1 MMQAIHLASNNTKP
15 AIRALYGGTFDP
27 PHYGHLHPL
36 LETATAL
43 SLDNIEL
50 LPAHVPVFKDK
61 ASSITHRLA
70 MTELLAKED
79 ARLSVNTLE
88 LARNKPS
95 YTVDTLAKLH
105 AERSQIGNQTLIF
118 IIGSDSLSN
127 FHKWHNWQKVFD
139 YCHVVVMCRGL
150 ENAEDEAQKSLSK
163 TNLNALLNEVP
174 ACLALN
180 LYNFHTSSL
189 LFDDIVQSKMDDQSR
204 TVLSSKLAQAEAAVQ
219 NSMKVSSMG
228 SAFKEQLSASAS
240 GKLWLVNNQQ
250 IAVSSTF
257 VRMQIK
263 RGKSIRKWV
272 PNAVADYIEQHQ
284 LYI

>member
-1 MMQAIHLASNNTKP
+1 MASNNTKP

-61 ASSITHRLA
+61 ASNITHRLA
-70 MTELLAKED
+70 MTELLAQED

-88 LARNKPS
+88 LTRSKPS
-95 YTVDTLAKLH
+95 YTVDTLAQLH
-105 AERSQIGNQTLIF
+105 AEHSKIGKQTLIF
-118 IIGSDSLSN
+118 IIGSDSLSS

-139 YCHVVVMCRGL
+139 YCHVVVMCRGH
-150 ENAEDEAQKSLSK
+150 ENQKNEVQKSQSNSHLSAK
-163 TNLNALLNEVP
+163 LNEVP

-180 LYNFHTSSL
+180 LYDFRTSSL
-189 LFDDIVQSKMDDQSR
+189 LFDDIVQSKMDEQSR
-204 TVLSSKLAQAEAAVQ
+204 MVLSSKLAQAEAAVQ
-219 NSMKVSSMG
+219 NSMKVSSMD

-263 RGKSIRKWV
+263 QGKGIRKWV
-272 PNAVADYIEQHQ
+272 PNTVANYIEQHQ
-284 LYI
+284 LYT